1 MPHASL
7 KLTPGVDQ
15 NRTPALNEAAISS
28 SQLIRFVPDTNG
40 IGLPQKLGGWTKYY
54 ANKIGSIVR
63 CLWAWADTNAN
74 NYLAVGAE
82 SSLDVISNNTLREI
96 TPRTFT
102 DNVAVDA
109 STTIGSNEVIIKDV
123 GSNISSYDVVN
134 IQTQISVGGLILFGQ
149 YQCRGLSPD
158 TYSIFTTDV
167 LGDPLYATANVTD
180 GGAVPGFTTING
192 SSIVSVVLNNHGYSV
207 GDTFPILVSTSVG
220 GIVLFGGYTINSI
233 TDANNFTIQ
242 ASSSATSGTGPVYEN
257 GGDARYLY
265 QIGVG
270 PNPLGTGYGILG
282 YGVGGYGTGVTPTP
296 NPGTKITT
304 ATDWTLDN
312 WGGILIA
319 VPYNGPIYAWNPV
332 TNDPTAVVIA
342 NAPTVN
348 HGAFVAMPQ
357 RQIIAWGSTFT
368 GIHDPLLVRWCD
380 IENFNVWAAT
390 VTNQAGSYRLPR
402 GSLIVAGIQG
412 PQQGLLWTDLGLWAM
427 QYISQPYV
435 YGFNEVGTGCGLI
448 APKAATSM
456 NGVIYWMSQS
466 QFFQYSG
473 DGVKPIF
480 CPIWDVIF
488 QDLDTTQ
495 VDKIRIAANSR
506 FNEVAWFY
514 PTTGSNGVPT
524 KYAKFNAGLQKW
536 DFGTL
541 TRTAWINQSVLGP
554 PIGADDN
561 QYIFQHETSPDA
573 DGKPMASSFRTGYFA
588 LSDADVKQF
597 VDQVWPDMKWGYYG
611 GAQNAN
617 VNLTFYTADYP
628 GQTPTTYGPFS
639 LTQSTTFVTPR
650 FRARLMAMEFAS
662 NDIGSFWRLGNMRY
676 RTQIDGKF

>member
-1 MPHASL
+1 
-7 KLTPGVDQ
+7 
-15 NRTPALNEAAISS
+15 
-28 SQLIRFVPDTNG
+28 
-40 IGLPQKLGGWTKYY
+40 
-54 ANKIGSIVR
+54 
-63 CLWAWADTNAN
+63 
-74 NYLAVGAE
+74 
-82 SSLDVISNNTLREI
+82 
-96 TPRTFT
+96 
-102 DNVAVDA
+102 
-109 STTIGSNEVIIKDV
+109 
-123 GSNISSYDVVN
+123 
-134 IQTQISVGGLILFGQ
+134 
-149 YQCRGLSPD
+149 
-158 TYSIFTTDV
+158 
-167 LGDPLYATANVTD
+167 
-180 GGAVPGFTTING
+180 
-192 SSIVSVVLNNHGYSV
+192 
-207 GDTFPILVSTSVG
+207 
-220 GIVLFGGYTINSI
+220 
-233 TDANNFTIQ
+233 
-242 ASSSATSGTGPVYEN
+242 
-257 GGDARYLY
+257 
-265 QIGVG
+265 
-270 PNPLGTGYGILG
+270 
-282 YGVGGYGTGVTPTP
+282 
-296 NPGTKITT
+296 
-304 ATDWTLDN
+304 
-312 WGGILIA
+312 
-319 VPYNGPIYAWNPV
+319 
-332 TNDPTAVVIA
+332 
-342 NAPTVN
+342 
-348 HGAFVAMPQ
+348 
-357 RQIIAWGSTFT
+357 
-368 GIHDPLLVRWCD
+368 
-380 IENFNVWAAT
+380 
-390 VTNQAGSYRLPR
+390 
-402 GSLIVAGIQG
+402 
-412 PQQGLLWTDLGLWAM
+412 
-427 QYISQPYV
+427 
-435 YGFNEVGTGCGLI
+435 
-448 APKAATSM
+448 M

-473 DGVKPIF
+473 NGVTPIF

-514 PTTGSNGVPT
+514 PTTGSNGIPT
-524 KYAKFNAGLQKW
+524 KYAKFNAGLQNW